1 MSGLSRSV
9 KFSFAEPSA
18 SATAAAEAA
27 EQPPVTTTT
36 TAEAAAAVV
45 NAAADATVKAAE
57 PPATAEV
64 HADVKTAAAP
74 LTELPPSSTRSVPSS
89 STASAA
95 DNAAGAEAPSTKAST
110 TLPPPLA
117 TAAVLKSAMKSKD
130 RIGGAPRRSSF
141 VYCEECGQHIPLE
154 DWPDHRDRLRK
165 VNLVEQVSTFHHRV
179 VRFIGEFLM
188 WVLRS
193 VYFREVT
200 VVGRE
205 NIPRTGAV
213 VFYGNHQ
220 NQFIDALMM
229 NSHCGRPV
237 RFLMAEK
244 SLHQPVIGQFGRLFN
259 SVPVVRPQDV
269 PLVPGDGVLVKTTEK
284 TIVGDGT
291 KFAKLAKGD
300 VLIWTVPGCTK
311 CRAQV
316 SRILSDTEVEVT
328 VPIPPEHVVS
338 APTTYK
344 SSRRI
349 DHSEM
354 YAKVYDTLQR
364 HHCIGIFPEGGSHDH
379 TSLLPLKAGVALFSL
394 GAAERHIPVKI
405 VPVGLTYL
413 YGHKFRSRAYIEF
426 GEPISPPEDLVRLFD
441 TDKRAATGLFLE
453 QLNAA
458 LRAVT
463 INVPDYKTL
472 NFLHSFRQLYQPPHC
487 TLSARDY
494 LRLIRRLGNVIEER
508 KDSPDFVEFR
518 EKVEN
523 YSDFCKALMVRDS
536 QAATLKQLLKADSET
551 PQLELL
557 LRRTFALYLMVV
569 ILIPFFLVGLPIGGI
584 VKYFAMKRTK
594 QALSASTVKIVGAD
608 VTGSFKIIISFAVV
622 PAAFTL
628 VTLLVLAY
636 TDLRT
641 ALVVFFSLPMAMY
654 VSLLILQE
662 FIMELRATLPLFMS
676 LLSQHKQFKKL
687 YERREDLTKQARAIV
702 HKYDP
707 QLEEEMQVYM
717 DMCES
722 DDELDREPS
731 LFSLRY
737 NVRRRQATN
746 S

>member
-1 MSGLSRSV
+1 MSSSNRSV
-9 KFSFAEPSA
+9 KFSFSEAPAAADEDTKHPNAAPTDASAGSTETPAEVAEKAHEGGNVGSAAAPAASEPLASSA
-18 SATAAAEAA
+18 SPASTADTDSKSTAATTAETPAPASASPAAAAE
-27 EQPPVTTTT
+27 
-36 TAEAAAAVV
+36 
-45 NAAADATVKAAE
+45 
-57 PPATAEV
+57 
-64 HADVKTAAAP
+64 
-74 LTELPPSSTRSVPSS
+74 
-89 STASAA
+89 
-95 DNAAGAEAPSTKAST
+95 TKS
-110 TLPPPLA
+110 PPPP
-117 TAAVLKSAMKSKD
+117 KSALKSKD
-130 RIGGAPRRSSF
+130 RIGGAWRRSAF
-141 VYCEECGQHIPLE
+141 VFCEECGQKIPVE
-154 DWPDHRDRLRK
+154 EWPDHRDRLRK
-165 VNLVEQVSTFHHRV
+165 VNLVEQVSTFHHKV
-179 VRFIGEFLM
+179 LRFIGEFLM
-188 WVLRS
+188 WILRS

-205 NIPRTGAV
+205 NIPRAGAV

-229 NSHCGRPV
+229 NSHCARPV
-237 RFLMAEK
+237 RFLMADK
-244 SLHQPVIGQFGRLFN
+244 SLHQPVIGQFGRMFD

-269 PLVPGDGVLVKTTEK
+269 PLVPGEGKMIKTDGQ
-284 TIVGDGT
+284 TILGEGT
-291 KFAKLAKGD
+291 KFSKLNKGD
-300 VLIWTVPGCTK
+300 VLIWAVPGCDK

-316 SRILSDTEVEVT
+316 SRICSDTEVEVT
-328 VPIPPEHVVS
+328 VPIPPEHVLTE
-338 APTTYK
+338 PTDYK

-354 YAKVYDTLQR
+354 YAKVYDTLQKN
-364 HHCIGIFPEGGSHDH
+364 HCIGIFPEGGSHDH

-394 GAAERHIPVKI
+394 GAVERHIPVKI

-413 YGHKFRSRAYIEF
+413 YGHRFRSRAYIEF

-441 TDKRAATGLFLE
+441 TDKRKATGLFLE

-472 NFLHSFRQLYQPPHC
+472 NFLYSFRQLYQPLNC

-494 LRLIRRLGNVIEER
+494 LRLTRRLSNVIEER

-518 EKVEN
+518 DKVEN

-551 PQLELL
+551 PQVALL
-557 LRRTFALYLMVV
+557 LRRTFALYLMAV
-569 ILIPFFLVGLPIGGI
+569 ILVPFFLVGLPIGGI
-584 VKYFAMKRTK
+584 VKYFALKRTK

-622 PAAFTL
+622 PAAFVL
-628 VTLLVLAY
+628 VSLIVFLY

-662 FIMELRATLPLFMS
+662 AIMELRAALPLFMS
-676 LLSQHKQFKKL
+676 LVSRHKQFKKL
-687 YERREDLTKQARAIV
+687 YERREDLARQARAMV

-707 QLEEEMQVYM
+707 QLEEEMKVYM

-737 NVRRRQATN
+737 NMRRRQATN
-746 S
+746 N